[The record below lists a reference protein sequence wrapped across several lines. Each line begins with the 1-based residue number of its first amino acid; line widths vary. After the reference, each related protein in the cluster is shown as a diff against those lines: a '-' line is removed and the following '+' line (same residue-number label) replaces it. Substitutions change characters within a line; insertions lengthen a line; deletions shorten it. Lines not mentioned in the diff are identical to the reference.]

1 MKFDITIT
9 FLILTGLILDVQWL
23 CVGMGVGGVGASD
36 YVLAP
41 PDVSI
46 LTQVFFVENCLAKD
60 GQ

>member
-1 MKFDITIT
+1 MFSGYVWVW
-9 FLILTGLILDVQWL
+9 GL
-23 CVGMGVGGVGASD
+23 GGVGASD
-36 YVLAP
+36 YVLVP